1 MSKSEMLDMF
11 WFNVEEEIQ
20 RLRASLSFKMYSAH
34 LEVQRHT
41 FHHYKEKHICDWSH
55 GTLENFYDDFP
66 LHTIPSN
73 GKYRN

>member
-34 LEVQRHT
+34 LEGPETYLSPLQRET
-41 FHHYKEKHICDWSH
+41 Y
-55 GTLENFYDDFP
+55 L
-66 LHTIPSN
+66 
-73 GKYRN
+73 